1 MGIAPEIVWNL
12 LPVIIVGGIAVFV
25 VIRMKNKY
33 TNGTLGKKKGEG
45 AQTLLDS
52 LIPFGMVM
60 GCAVAILL
68 SIFFPI
74 SLLTSIGFGSGIG
87 LLFGYFAYEIY
98 SKQG

>member
-1 MGIAPEIVWNL
+1 MGIALEIVWNL

-45 AQTLLDS
+45 AQALLDS

-68 SIFFPI
+68 SIFFRI
-74 SLLTSIGFGSGIG
+74 SFLTSIGFGAGIG